1 MLDGDAVYID
11 TSVLVKW
18 FVIEA
23 HTKEVVAFLNQGRSL
38 VLSELVLLEL
48 DCSLRRMER
57 SGAITNSYRLQVE
70 QALAQQLQENWF
82 QLTPIS
88 MQVFKEAK
96 LLIDG
101 VAPKSLRSLDAM
113 HLTIAKKAQIKGLAT
128 ADKEMVTAAQSL
140 NFTTHYFN
148 N

>member
-1 MLDGDAVYID
+1 MPDSDAIYID

-23 HTKEVVAFLNQGRSL
+23 YTRDVVEFFNQGSPL
-38 VLSELVLLEL
+38 ILSELVLLEL

-57 SGAITNSYRLQVE
+57 SGAITNTYRLQTE
-70 QALAQQLQENWF
+70 KTLALQLQEAWF

-96 LLIDG
+96 LLIDS
-101 VAPKSLRSLDAM
+101 VAPLSLRSLDAM
-113 HLTIAKKAQIKGLAT
+113 HLTIAKKAHIKRLAT
-128 ADKEMVTAAQSL
+128 ADKEMATVAQSL
-140 NFTTHYFN
+140 HFSTHYFN

>member
-1 MLDGDAVYID
+1 MPDSDVVYID

-23 HTKEVVAFLNQGRSL
+23 HTQEVMAFFNQDSPL

-57 SGAITNSYRLQVE
+57 NGAITKTYRLQAE
-70 QALAQQLQENWF
+70 ETLAQQLQEKWF

-88 MQVFKEAK
+88 MQAFKEAK
-96 LLIDG
+96 LLIES
-101 VAPKSLRSLDAM
+101 VAPLSLRSLDAM
-113 HLTIAKKAQIKGLAT
+113 HLTIAKKANIKRLAT
-128 ADKEMVTAAQSL
+128 ADKEMLAAAQAL